1 MQRFMHASVASA
13 HTADSLTTAF
23 TLIAGMSPD
32 PAWSWAAIATRG
44 ADLANAGNLAGAKG
58 QCAACHQAYREA
70 YRAQYRMRPL

>member
-1 MQRFMHASVASA
+1 M
-13 HTADSLTTAF
+13 LTG
-23 TLIAGMSPD
+23 GMLTGGMLTGGML
-32 PAWSWAAIATRG
+32 AIATRG